1 VLIHDVAAARVG
13 DRSTCNGP
21 PDTIVMGEPSVLIGG
36 QPAARVGDPTAH
48 GGVIVAGCGC
58 VQIGQTAQAIVMR
71 EAAKS
76 GAAFCEE
83 CARKKKEEDAKKA
96 KKAKG
101 AKEAKEAKG
110 PTGEEPAPVGGKRG
124 GTRDQRKKTPPL
136 GRNTTGRAIDVEAA
150 LAHLNAN
157 PEPSSTGWC
166 GKYVNNAI
174 IAGGAKGYGKGHA
187 FQTGKSMLASGFHD
201 VTGDTKDPTNFA
213 AQPGDCIVFAPV
225 RGHDKGHVAM
235 WNGAEWISDY
245 RQGKTPYSSKDYVGR
260 GSFRIYRP

>member
-1 VLIHDVAAARVG
+1 MLIHDVAAARVG

-96 KKAKG
+96 KKANG
-101 AKEAKEAKG
+101 AKEAKG
-110 PTGEEPAPVGGKRG
+110 PSATAPVAPGANG
-124 GTRDQRKKTPPL
+124 
-136 GRNTTGRAIDVEAA
+136 TGRAMDVQKA
-150 LAHLNAN
+150 LAQLNKASG
-157 PEPSSTGWC
+157 PSK
-166 GKYVNNAI
+166 GKCARYVNDAI
-174 IAGGAKGYGKGHA
+174 VAGGAKNYGRGHA
-187 FQTGKSMLASGFHD
+187 WQTGASMVRSGFHP
-201 VTGDTKDPTNFA
+201 VASGVGALGGFSPE
-213 AQPGDCIVFAPV
+213 PGDVVVFDRTKGKKDHPY
-225 RGHDKGHVAM
+225 GHVAM
-235 WNGAEWISDY
+235 WNGDHWVSDFHQKHFTVHGDY
-245 RQGKTPYSSKDYVGR
+245 EQGSYTV
-260 GSFRIYRP
+260 YRP